1 LIDLRWAN
9 PRRWPDRAHE
19 LPAGKVAG
27 VAFCLTL
34 ALGLG
39 GPAAVALWNQTAQV
53 SVPVKGGTTSVPVFE
68 CDDSAV
74 SSATVSWSAVNATS
88 YSYTV
93 AKGTTVE
100 GPFEGASVTL
110 TAGSASLGDLLVG
123 LLGGTTRF
131 TVTATA
137 YYGGTWTSMG
147 TQRVDY
153 HKPLLGAGEWS
164 CIR

>member
-1 LIDLRWAN
+1 MINFRWAN
-9 PRRWPDRAHE
+9 PRRWPDRARE
-19 LPAGKVAG
+19 LPGGKAAG

-39 GPAAVALWNQTAQV
+39 GPAAVALWNQAAQV
-53 SVPVKGGTTSVPVFE
+53 SVLVKGGTTSVPVFE

-74 SSATVSWSAVNATS
+74 SSATVSWSAANANS

-93 AKGTTVE
+93 TRGTTVQ

-110 TAGSASLGDLLVG
+110 TAGSTPLGDLLVG

-147 TQRVDY
+147 TQSVDY
-153 HKPLLGAGEWS
+153 YKPLLGAGEWN
-164 CIR
+164 CVG